1 MPYACWIVRT
11 WAASAFPASAAD
23 SSAKYSS
30 NPPGVTISSAV
41 AGPPTDR
48 KTCGRSRQEH
58 KRPRPGPQPVLAAL
72 HVQDPN

>member
-48 KTCGRSRQEH
+48 KTCGRSRAWAV
-58 KRPRPGPQPVLAAL
+58 RRRWWPRSR
-72 HVQDPN
+72 

>member
-30 NPPGVTISSAV
+30 NPPGVTSATGDGLV
-41 AGPPTDR
+41 GHSGLPESVPAAER
-48 KTCGRSRQEH
+48 KVHHGMA
-58 KRPRPGPQPVLAAL
+58 P
-72 HVQDPN
+72 